1 MITFPS
7 TFEKDIKSN
16 QTSITPLIV
25 INNNIYI
32 SANKGNFRNKN
43 NSIRYFEDR
52 DLKLSSIKESVDV
65 IEKKFKINNLS
76 LKLNNFPIENEAIP
90 KIKEAVR
97 RGSDIGV
104 S

>member
-25 INNNIYI
+25 INENIYI
-32 SANKGNFRNKN
+32 STNKGIFRNKN
-43 NSIRYFEDR
+43 NNVRYFEDR

-76 LKLNNFPIENEAIP
+76 LKLNNFPIEN
-90 KIKEAVR
+90 VR
-97 RGSDIGV
+97 FSDFLANEN
-104 S
+104 